1 MRKIMKFL
9 AVLFIVL
16 FAFILYGSA
25 IFESFVSDSGVS
37 KATISTT
44 YPTTELTTE
53 ATTEP
58 TTRFINVDVPYE
70 GMLESDINST
80 KLGRATEVKKCRDF
94 YKLKESHRYTEYV
107 WKQNNKTIFKATVW
121 YWDYKNK
128 RAVSGYVYDVCDWRE
143 SATTKYHYTTKKH
156 HSTTDPYNAKDYDDE
171 EDFYEDHYDDFF
183 DYYDA
188 EDYYREHHDD

>member
-1 MRKIMKFL
+1 MRKIKIFF
-9 AVLFIVL
+9 AVLFIAL
-16 FAFILYGSA
+16 FTFAIYGSA
-25 IFESFVSDSGVS
+25 IFLSLESDSRLS
-37 KATISTT
+37 ETTISTT
-44 YPTTELTTE
+44 YPTTELTIE
-53 ATTEP
+53 ATTGS
-58 TTRFINVDVPYE
+58 TTRFIDADVPYV

-80 KLGRATEVKKCRDF
+80 RLGRATEVEKCKDF
-94 YKLKESHRYTEYV
+94 YKLKENHRYTEYI

-121 YWDYKNK
+121 YWDFKND
-128 RAVSGYVYDVCDWRE
+128 RAVSGYVHDVCDWRE
-143 SATTKYHYTTKKH
+143 SATTKYYYTTKKQ

>member
-1 MRKIMKFL
+1 MRKIMKFFV
-9 AVLFIVL
+9 VLFIVL
-16 FAFILYGSA
+16 FAFTLYGSA
-25 IFESFVSDSGVS
+25 ILESLESDSGVS

-53 ATTEP
+53 ATTES
-58 TTRFINVDVPYE
+58 TTRFINADVPYE

-80 KLGRATEVKKCRDF
+80 KLGRATEIEKCRDF

-121 YWDYKNK
+121 YWDYKND
-128 RAVSGYVYDVCDWRE
+128 RAVSGYVSDVCDWRE